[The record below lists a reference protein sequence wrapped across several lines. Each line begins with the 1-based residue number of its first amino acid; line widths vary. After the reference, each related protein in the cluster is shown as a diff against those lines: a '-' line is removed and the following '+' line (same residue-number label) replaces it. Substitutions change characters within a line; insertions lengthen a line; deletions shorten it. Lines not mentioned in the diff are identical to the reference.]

1 VYTHTDTDLAIHTTL
16 RGRVFL
22 PMRYRKGFE
31 RKSDRTRKTDEGT
44 RFSRAAIWGL
54 LRLGINITGTISSV
68 NPEGALWKLNG

>member
-1 VYTHTDTDLAIHTTL
+1 MVAPIRGSDALKTL
-16 RGRVFL
+16 ECH
-22 PMRYRKGFE
+22 KGFE